1 MDASD
6 LPASDNRR
14 VEASTWHGTR
24 TVRSDDND
32 VARRRAYAVVA
43 LALLGQGSHADQ
55 ERRIAPQP
63 AAEAITEVQME
74 AGVDPASDPRDVEA
88 ST

>member
-1 MDASD
+1 MGASD

-14 VEASTWHGTR
+14 VEAYPWPGTR

-55 ERRIAPQP
+55 ERRIVPQP
-63 AAEAITEVQME
+63 AAEAITEVHVD
-74 AGVDPASDPRDVEA
+74 AGVDPASDPRNVEA